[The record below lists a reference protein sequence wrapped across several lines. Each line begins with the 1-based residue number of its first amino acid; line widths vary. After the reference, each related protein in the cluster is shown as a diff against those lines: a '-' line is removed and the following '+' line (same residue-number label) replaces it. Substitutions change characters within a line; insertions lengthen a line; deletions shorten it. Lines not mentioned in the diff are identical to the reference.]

1 MTTEEKNHVLTGKS
15 VEVAVFETAAD
26 DCEAIK
32 FETVKVHILKLNKYE
47 EAAAAVDDWLAL
59 CRLCCTSQPK
69 EWFDRLHPESLV
81 KLYDACR
88 EVNKNGFFLYID
100 KKLQERVK
108 SVEAI
113 PMEMLEKLDT
123 IGRKVSQK

>member
-1 MTTEEKNHVLTGKS
+1 MTTEEKNQVLTGKT
-15 VEVAVFETAAD
+15 VEVAVYETAAD

-32 FETVKVHILKLNKYE
+32 FETVKVRILKLNKYE
-47 EAAAAVDDWLAL
+47 EAAAAVDDWFAL
-59 CRLCCTSQPK
+59 CRLCTSQPK